1 MLDGIRSALPFQMR
15 VHGSDSTNSCNTSPQ
30 YVQCPPN
37 SHLRSCLNWWY
48 VNLECC
54 IKWTVHERADRTEL
68 MHRKVICTKV
78 RDGNERIVKL
88 KEGDPQGR
96 HVIIVDDLVQ
106 SGSTLIECQ
115 VCSVSTWTHLWE
127 MVWSNVCFRMDDFLS
142 PNSAKIY
149 WDPKNHTFCH
159 MTDLEVIQ
167 DKCRVTSKFKWLWS
181 FGFGFGDCT
190 SHNSCMPNL
199 VVHMQKL
206 LAAMGAAKVSAYVT
220 HGVFPKRSWERFD
233 HDNGGGF
240 LFFLLILFPLLC
252 YVSF

>member
-1 MLDGIRSALPFQMR
+1 MYTLPFLPLNILLTWWYMKKLNSINFDYVPYVIHYLLMWLYQVADCSKFFSGVGEMLDGIRSALPFQMR

-30 YVQCPPN
+30 YVQCPSN

-48 VNLECC
+48 LNLECC
-54 IKWTVHERADRTEL
+54 IKWSVHERADRTEL

-127 MVWSNVCFRMDDFLS
+127 MVWSNICFLIDDFLS
-142 PNSAKIY
+142 QNSAKYIGIL
-149 WDPKNHTFCH
+149 K
-159 MTDLEVIQ
+159 
-167 DKCRVTSKFKWLWS
+167 
-181 FGFGFGDCT
+181 G
-190 SHNSCMPNL
+190 
-199 VVHMQKL
+199 
-206 LAAMGAAKVSAYVT
+206 
-220 HGVFPKRSWERFD
+220 
-233 HDNGGGF
+233 
-240 LFFLLILFPLLC
+240 ILFARWQIWKSYEINAGSLQSSNSSEVWVWVWGLHL
-252 YVSF
+252 S

>member
-30 YVQCPPN
+30 YVLCPSN
-37 SHLRSCLNWWY
+37 CHLRSCLNWWY

-54 IKWTVHERADRTEL
+54 IKWTVHERANRTEL

-127 MVWSNVCFRMDDFLS
+127 MVWSNVCFLMDDFLS

-149 WDPKNHTFCH
+149 WNPKNHTFCQ

-181 FGFGFGDCT
+181 LGLGLGTAPLTIHACPIWWYT
-190 SHNSCMPNL
+190 C
-199 VVHMQKL
+199 
-206 LAAMGAAKVSAYVT
+206 
-220 HGVFPKRSWERFD
+220 RSF
-233 HDNGGGF
+233 
-240 LFFLLILFPLLC
+240 
-252 YVSF
+252 